1 MEKPIIYVVEDDDGI
16 CRVYEGAFEEDY
28 EAHIFTTGK
37 DFFAAYEKKRP
48 NLVILDVMLPDMD
61 GYAILTGIR
70 NCDALLPVIMCSAKS
85 DEISC
90 VKGLNKG
97 ADGYVKKPFSVL
109 ELLATV
115 KAALRR
121 SNLSLKAVGDVT
133 VDENLYKAFYK
144 GTDLN
149 LTLKEYMLLKTLV
162 ENAGVTITRE
172 QLFRRCWGEDFMGE
186 TRTLDMHLSSVRDK
200 IKEAGGSDCIVT
212 VRGVGYRYEIK

>member
-1 MEKPIIYVVEDDDGI
+1 
-16 CRVYEGAFEEDY
+16 
-28 EAHIFTTGK
+28 
-37 DFFAAYEKKRP
+37 
-48 NLVILDVMLPDMD
+48 MLPDMD

-70 NCDALLPVIMCSAKS
+70 NCDALLPVIMCSARS

-97 ADGYVKKPFSVL
+97 ADGYVKKPFSIL

-121 SNLSLKAVGDVT
+121 SNLSLKAAGDVT

>member
-48 NLVILDVMLPDMD
+48 DLVILDVMLPDMD

-70 NCDALLPVIMCSAKS
+70 NRDALLPVIMCSARS

-115 KAALRR
+115 KASLRR
-121 SNLSLKAVGDVT
+121 SNLSLKAAGDVT

-200 IKEAGGSDCIVT
+200 IKAAGGSDCIVT

>member
-48 NLVILDVMLPDMD
+48 DLVILDVMLPDMD

-70 NCDALLPVIMCSAKS
+70 NRDALLPVIMCSARS

-109 ELLATV
+109 ELLANV

-121 SNLSLKAVGDVT
+121 SNLSLKAAGDVT

-200 IKEAGGSDCIVT
+200 IKEAGGSDYIVT